1 MTTPTQIIRL
11 HHHVHPSRLSKL
23 TTIDRVRSLNIDELL
38 FDPDAPWT
46 HPVDPI
52 ILSELQAIF
61 YKNRSHPV
69 IQGYGSFTDSVMFK
83 RLLDMNYLRG
93 ALVRGSSKLVL
104 QAAPEVL
111 AEIPGPKLPCS
122 VSRVKWLSPK
132 HWNRDNQADLRWQVI
147 MLIRN
152 YPWAIRELYGP
163 FESDIVMEILRR
175 CPNLRLLGLVERTLE
190 QHVSFFDVTPVIITH
205 PWALPPR
212 EDKSTLGNNS
222 SATAE
227 QRCEAILSY
236 GSIAT
241 GGWLTPLDKE
251 AIRASNLAVH
261 DHQESLKREVR
272 QITKAFVGDQP
283 RRNRGNVVHHQRE
296 YR

>member
-1 MTTPTQIIRL
+1 MTAPTQIIRL

-23 TTIDRVRSLNIDELL
+23 TTIDRVQSLGIDELL

-61 YKNRSHPV
+61 YNNRSYPV

-104 QAAPEVL
+104 QPAPEVL
-111 AEIPGPKLPCS
+111 AEIPGPKLPCP
-122 VSRVKWLSPK
+122 VARVKWLSPK
-132 HWNRDNQADLRWQVI
+132 HWNRDNQADLRWQVT

-152 YPWAIRELYGP
+152 YPRAIQELYGP
-163 FESDIVMEILRR
+163 FDLDTAAEILRR
-175 CPNLRLLGLVERTLE
+175 CPNLRLLGLAETTLE
-190 QHVSFFDVTPVIITH
+190 RHAAFFDVTPVIITH
-205 PWALPPR
+205 PWTLPPR
-212 EDKSTLGNNS
+212 EDKSTVDKDS

-227 QRCEAILSY
+227 ERCGAIV
-236 GSIAT
+236 T
-241 GGWLTPLDKE
+241 RGWLSTIDKE
-251 AIRASNLAVH
+251 EIRGRNLAVH
-261 DHQESLKREVR
+261 EHQESLKREVR
-272 QITKAFVGDQP
+272 SITKAFVGDQP
-283 RRNRGNVVHHQRE
+283 RKNRGDVVHHQRE